1 MVIMEMK
8 QIAEF
13 TNTVIQETLGETAV
27 IQEDLSNVVDIG
39 TEIFNNNAF
48 DAYVKTLINHIGKV
62 VFVDRPYSGSAPSVL
77 MDGWEYGSVLEKISS
92 EMPTAVE
99 NPSWALV
106 DGQSY
111 DPHVFNQPKAS
122 AKFFNKRTTFEID
135 RSITELQVKQ
145 SFSNAQQLNA
155 FISMLLNE
163 TEKALTVRMDSLIM
177 RTINNMILETV
188 LDSFP
193 ASTAGTSPDLTG
205 GTTVKAV
212 NLLYMYNQRFGK
224 TLTADE
230 AMTEPA
236 FIRFAAFQIGLYS
249 DRMTR
254 MSTLFNAGGM
264 QRFTPRDLQHI
275 VYLSEFVRA
284 ADVYLQSDTFHDNF
298 TRITEGES
306 IPYWQGSGTDYALAS
321 TGQISGIPVS
331 EAGKDTPT
339 TVVVKNVLAV
349 IFDRDALG
357 VANFDRRVTTQY
369 NAKAEFTNYF
379 YKQDA
384 GYFNDL
390 NENFVVFF
398 AE

>member
-1 MVIMEMK
+1 MEMK
-8 QIAEF
+8 QVATF
-13 TNTVIQETLGETAV
+13 TNNVVKEVLGDSAV
-27 IQEDLSNVVDIG
+27 LQEDLSNVVDIG
-39 TEIFNNNAF
+39 TEIFNASAF

-62 VFVDRPYSGSAPSVL
+62 VFVNRPYSGSAPSVL
-77 MDGWEYGSVLEKISS
+77 MDGWEYGSVMEKISS
-92 EMPTAVE
+92 EMPIAVE
-99 NPSWALV
+99 NPSWNLV
-106 DGQSY
+106 DGRSY

-135 RSITELQVKQ
+135 RSITERQVKQ

-155 FISMLLNE
+155 FISMLINE
-163 TEKALTVRMDSLIM
+163 TEKALTVRTDSLIM

-188 LDSFP
+188 LDSYP
-193 ASTAGTSPDLTG
+193 ATTAGTAPVLTG
-205 GTTVKAV
+205 RSTVKAV
-212 NLLYMYNQRFGK
+212 NLLYLYNQRFTE
-224 TLTADE
+224 TLTASQ
-230 AMTEPA
+230 AMTTPA
-236 FIRFAAFQIGLYS
+236 FIRFAAFQIGLYA
-249 DRMTR
+249 DRLTR
-254 MSTLFNAGGM
+254 MSTLFNVGEM

-275 VYLSEFVRA
+275 VYLSEFLRA

-298 TRITEGES
+298 TRVAEGEAV
-306 IPYWQGSGTDYALAS
+306 PFWQGSGVDYGFAS
-321 TGQISGIPVS
+321 TGAINGIPVS
-331 EAGKDTPT
+331 ESTKETPT
-339 TVVVKNVLAV
+339 PVKVNGVLAV

>member
-1 MVIMEMK
+1 MK
-8 QIAEF
+8 QIATF
-13 TNTVIQETLGETAV
+13 TNNVVKEVIGDSA
-27 IQEDLSNVVDIG
+27 IMQEDLSNVVDIG
-39 TEIFNNNAF
+39 TAIFNAGAF

-62 VFVDRPYSGSAPSVL
+62 VFVNRPYSGSAPSVL

-99 NPSWALV
+99 NPSWNLV

-135 RSITELQVKQ
+135 RSITEKQVKQ
-145 SFSNAQQLNA
+145 SFSSAQQLNA

-177 RTINNMILETV
+177 RTINNMVLETI
-188 LDSFP
+188 LDSYGIT
-193 ASTAGTSPDLTG
+193 TAGTAPVLTG
-205 GTTVKAV
+205 GSYVKAV
-212 NLLYMYNQRFGK
+212 NLLYQYNAKFTK
-224 TLTADE
+224 TLTAEE
-230 AMTEPA
+230 AITDPE
-236 FIRFAAFQIGLYS
+236 FIRYAAFQIGLYS

-254 MSTLFNAGGM
+254 MSTMFNVGGK

-275 VYLSEFVRA
+275 VYLAEFVRA

-298 TRITEGES
+298 TRITEGERV
-306 IPYWQGSGTDYALAS
+306 PFWQGSGVDYKTTS
-321 TGQISGIPVS
+321 TGNIKGIPVS
-331 EAGKDTPT
+331 EAGKETPT
-339 TVVVKNVLAV
+339 PVNVNYVLAV

-357 VANFDRRVTTQY
+357 VSNLDRRVTTQY

-384 GYFNDL
+384 GYFNDMD
-390 NENFVVFF
+390 ENFVVFF